1 MAKARPPRH
10 SGKIGD
16 LLKKCTTRKT
26 VNFRFLFSL
35 LKIRAKKV
43 YIKQMGKKIK
53 VYNLF
58 IIVNE
63 LIFLIKI
70 GKKAHSIGKKTH
82 LIGKKI
88 R

>member
-1 MAKARPPRH
+1 
-10 SGKIGD
+10 
-16 LLKKCTTRKT
+16 
-26 VNFRFLFSL
+26 
-35 LKIRAKKV
+35 
-43 YIKQMGKKIK
+43 MGKKIK

-63 LIFLIKI
+63 LIFLIKM
-70 GKKAHSIGKKTH
+70 GKKAHLIGKKTH